1 MSTPILNQARNSG
14 GESKIATT
22 SIVTRN
28 AARKAKIQTR
38 AAAAGKARPS
48 ALIVNAKRKAQL
60 KKRTVLETVLK
71 DHYQI
76 AMDSKMKVKGATGLV
91 TDPRMLEHRCLW
103 DDNYPENPERLKSVL
118 RRCQELNLIDQCK
131 AIRARPAT
139 KEEIIKLHCSSV
151 IDVLES
157 TNNNN
162 NMEYLEELSSR
173 YDAIYF
179 HPSTHELA
187 LLAAGSCI
195 ELVDAVVRGDVM
207 NGAALVRPPGHHA
220 MRAEPCGY
228 CFYNNVALAAA
239 HAVHKLQL
247 NRILIVDWDVHH
259 GQATQQM
266 FYDDPR
272 VVYFSIHR
280 YEHGTF
286 WPNLRESNFDYVGAG
301 PGAGRNFNVPLNK
314 TGMGDADYLAIW
326 HQLLLPMAYEYQ
338 PELVL
343 ISAGYDAAFG
353 CPEGLMEVTPACY
366 ATLTHLLMGVTS
378 RVCVVLEGGY
388 CARSLGEGAALTL
401 RTLLGHSPPTL
412 QPLSEPSD
420 EIRTSILNCIYTHKK
435 YWRCFNYQPSFSSDT
450 TVKNVC
456 DVTKVKHNVTVQYL
470 GDETKPA
477 KYETR
482 NCYPVQDEGT
492 KRLIEERLAYLESVT
507 DLTLPQHAVGYVY
520 DSAMLKHENICEP
533 GHVECPDRIL
543 RMHERHREFGLL
555 ARLHIIQPMPCT
567 DDQILRVHNEEHLK
581 RLKNFS
587 TMKLRDLNQKKESFD
602 SVYFHPDSLES
613 AAMAA
618 GCAVQMVDAVLS
630 GRCGAGVCVV
640 RPPGHH
646 AGATTPC
653 GFCLL
658 NNAVVAAT
666 HAVTHHGVRRVLLVD
681 WDVHHGNGT
690 QDLTYDDSRIL
701 YLSIHRYDKGAFF
714 PQSRDADVT
723 AVGAHT
729 ARGFN
734 VNVPWNKRGMG
745 DAEYLAAFTQV
756 VLPIAYEYN
765 PELVIV
771 SAGFDAA
778 INDPLGKCNVTPE
791 CYGIMTHMLR
801 GLAGGRVVL
810 CLEGGYNIT
819 SSSYAMTMCTK
830 ALLGDPILRQYDP
843 NITCHPSAVESI
855 NDVIQV
861 HSKYWKS
868 LKFQLALPIENVLK
882 EKSEA
887 KADSLDS
894 AMGRLSLS
902 KCSDGIH
909 CGTDD
914 EDETGEEKEIKKENE
929 VDPGKEDEQPNAG
942 GSGGKQ
948 TLVDFLADNMQAIA
962 DGEMFAVVPLAS
974 CPHLETL
981 YAIPSDVAFRPG
993 AKCEQCDHTL
1003 ENWVCLHCYVTAC
1016 GRPTVN
1022 GHMQAH
1028 YSATHHPLSLSLAD
1042 LSVWCYPCDAYVD
1055 NPLLYDAKNNAHRC
1069 KFGEDMPW
1077 CYRDTIDMH

>member
-1 MSTPILNQARNSG
+1 MDKYHLDSTPILNQARNSG

-131 AIRARPAT
+131 AIRPRPAT

-162 NMEYLEELSSR
+162 NLEYLEE
-173 YDAIYF
+173 
-179 HPSTHELA
+179 
-187 LLAAGSCI
+187 
-195 ELVDAVVRGDVM
+195 
-207 NGAALVRPPGHHA
+207 
-220 MRAEPCGY
+220 
-228 CFYNNVALAAA
+228 
-239 HAVHKLQL
+239 
-247 NRILIVDWDVHH
+247 
-259 GQATQQM
+259 
-266 FYDDPR
+266 

-301 PGAGRNFNVPLNK
+301 RGAGLPTR
-314 TGMGDADYLAIW
+314 TGADL
-326 HQLLLPMAYEYQ
+326 
-338 PELVL
+338 
-343 ISAGYDAAFG
+343 S
-353 CPEGLMEVTPACY
+353 GL
-366 ATLTHLLMGVTS
+366 
-378 RVCVVLEGGY
+378 R
-388 CARSLGEGAALTL
+388 RSV
-401 RTLLGHSPPTL
+401 R
-412 QPLSEPSD
+412 
-420 EIRTSILNCIYTHKK
+420 IRTSILNCIYTHKK

-618 GCAVQMVDAVLS
+618 GCAVQ
-630 GRCGAGVCVV
+630 
-640 RPPGHH
+640 
-646 AGATTPC
+646 
-653 GFCLL
+653 
-658 NNAVVAAT
+658 
-666 HAVTHHGVRRVLLVD
+666 
-681 WDVHHGNGT
+681 
-690 QDLTYDDSRIL
+690 IL

-734 VNVPWNKRGMG
+734 
-745 DAEYLAAFTQV
+745 
-756 VLPIAYEYN
+756 
-765 PELVIV
+765 
-771 SAGFDAA
+771 
-778 INDPLGKCNVTPE
+778 
-791 CYGIMTHMLR
+791 
-801 GLAGGRVVL
+801 
-810 CLEGGYNIT
+810 
-819 SSSYAMTMCTK
+819 
-830 ALLGDPILRQYDP
+830 
-843 NITCHPSAVESI
+843 
-855 NDVIQV
+855 
-861 HSKYWKS
+861 
-868 LKFQLALPIENVLK
+868 
-882 EKSEA
+882 
-887 KADSLDS
+887 
-894 AMGRLSLS
+894 
-902 KCSDGIH
+902 
-909 CGTDD
+909 
-914 EDETGEEKEIKKENE
+914 
-929 VDPGKEDEQPNAG
+929 NA
-942 GSGGKQ
+942 
-948 TLVDFLADNMQAIA
+948 T
-962 DGEMFAVVPLAS
+962 
-974 CPHLETL
+974 
-981 YAIPSDVAFRPG
+981 
-993 AKCEQCDHTL
+993 
-1003 ENWVCLHCYVTAC
+1003 
-1016 GRPTVN
+1016 
-1022 GHMQAH
+1022 
-1028 YSATHHPLSLSLAD
+1028 
-1042 LSVWCYPCDAYVD
+1042 
-1055 NPLLYDAKNNAHRC
+1055 
-1069 KFGEDMPW
+1069 
-1077 CYRDTIDMH
+1077 

>member
-1 MSTPILNQARNSG
+1 MDKYHLDSTPILNQARNSG

-131 AIRARPAT
+131 AIRPRPAT

-162 NMEYLEELSSR
+162 NLEYLEELSSR
-173 YDAIYF
+173 SYTSQ
-179 HPSTHELA
+179 STATSTARSGPTCASPISTMWGLGE
-187 LLAAGSCI
+187 
-195 ELVDAVVRGDVM
+195 ERG
-207 NGAALVRPPGHHA
+207 
-220 MRAEPCGY
+220 
-228 CFYNNVALAAA
+228 
-239 HAVHKLQL
+239 
-247 NRILIVDWDVHH
+247 
-259 GQATQQM
+259 
-266 FYDDPR
+266 
-272 VVYFSIHR
+272 
-280 YEHGTF
+280 
-286 WPNLRESNFDYVGAG
+286 
-301 PGAGRNFNVPLNK
+301 
-314 TGMGDADYLAIW
+314 
-326 HQLLLPMAYEYQ
+326 YQ

-353 CPEGLMEVTPACY
+353 CPEFTPELILISA
-366 ATLTHLLMGVTS
+366 
-378 RVCVVLEGGY
+378 GY
-388 CARSLGEGAALTL
+388 DAAV
-401 RTLLGHSPPTL
+401 G
-412 QPLSEPSD
+412 D
-420 EIRTSILNCIYTHKK
+420 EKK

-618 GCAVQMVDAVLS
+618 GCAVQ
-630 GRCGAGVCVV
+630 
-640 RPPGHH
+640 
-646 AGATTPC
+646 
-653 GFCLL
+653 
-658 NNAVVAAT
+658 
-666 HAVTHHGVRRVLLVD
+666 
-681 WDVHHGNGT
+681 
-690 QDLTYDDSRIL
+690 IL

-734 VNVPWNKRGMG
+734 
-745 DAEYLAAFTQV
+745 
-756 VLPIAYEYN
+756 
-765 PELVIV
+765 
-771 SAGFDAA
+771 
-778 INDPLGKCNVTPE
+778 
-791 CYGIMTHMLR
+791 
-801 GLAGGRVVL
+801 
-810 CLEGGYNIT
+810 
-819 SSSYAMTMCTK
+819 
-830 ALLGDPILRQYDP
+830 
-843 NITCHPSAVESI
+843 
-855 NDVIQV
+855 
-861 HSKYWKS
+861 
-868 LKFQLALPIENVLK
+868 
-882 EKSEA
+882 
-887 KADSLDS
+887 
-894 AMGRLSLS
+894 
-902 KCSDGIH
+902 
-909 CGTDD
+909 
-914 EDETGEEKEIKKENE
+914 
-929 VDPGKEDEQPNAG
+929 NA
-942 GSGGKQ
+942 
-948 TLVDFLADNMQAIA
+948 T
-962 DGEMFAVVPLAS
+962 
-974 CPHLETL
+974 
-981 YAIPSDVAFRPG
+981 
-993 AKCEQCDHTL
+993 
-1003 ENWVCLHCYVTAC
+1003 
-1016 GRPTVN
+1016 
-1022 GHMQAH
+1022 
-1028 YSATHHPLSLSLAD
+1028 
-1042 LSVWCYPCDAYVD
+1042 
-1055 NPLLYDAKNNAHRC
+1055 
-1069 KFGEDMPW
+1069 
-1077 CYRDTIDMH
+1077 